1 MLNDTSFRD
10 KTQVVSRW
18 FRRSRRSNRRPRRY
32 MRWLGDEEPHNIL
45 MVDQLWL
52 WVIQHHGSPDTVIT
66 SFPSREG
73 ANPAAVDDLQR
84 QILEDV
90 SRDPFG
96 ETYSLVG
103 HILAVCC
110 RTLSPNQDEESVK
123 FLQFFENSIA
133 HVVSVL
139 ISSHICCCG

>member
-18 FRRSRRSNRRPRRY
+18 FRRSNRRLKGYIP
-32 MRWLGDEEPHNIL
+32 WLDEEKKPHNIL

-52 WVIQHHGSPDTVIT
+52 WIIQHRGSPDTVIT
-66 SFPSREG
+66 SFPSRKG

-84 QILEDV
+84 QILEGV
-90 SRDPFG
+90 NRDPFG
-96 ETYSLVG
+96 EIHSLVLVG
-103 HILAVCC
+103 QILAVCC

-139 ISSHICCCG
+139 ISSHIYCCG